1 MTPTVVTPPVFVDDR
16 VHTPTEPIDMR
27 ALLLAQELRRA

>member
-1 MTPTVVTPPVFVDDR
+1 MTPTIVTGPVLVDER

-27 ALLLAQELRRA
+27 ALLLAQELRYA